1 MRAHFKMCY
10 MVTKFPKR
18 MSRATGRSIRI
29 ERLIHEFSY
38 VENLVKSRKYPIRIS
53 AYVI

>member
-1 MRAHFKMCY
+1 MRAHFEMCHI
-10 MVTKFPKR
+10 VTKFPKR
-18 MSRATGRSIRI
+18 MLRATGRSIRI

-38 VENLVKSRKYPIRIS
+38 VENLVKRRKYPIRIN